1 MEALN
6 PSQLRWKCPLEDVAP
21 QEGGEPPFIGQDRA
35 QKALVFGLSME
46 YDGYNVYVAGPEGL
60 GKTTYVM
67 ELLQSLCK
75 KRSIPSDWCYV
86 YNFANPQNPI
96 ALSLPP
102 GKGKELQQEMDN
114 LIETLKRELPKAFES
129 KDFEEKLHEVTERGR
144 KEKEELMA
152 RLASLAEE
160 KGFSVKF
167 SPAGVVVVP
176 LIGGKVVAEEEIL
189 KNSYLRDLVE
199 SRRKEFEPLLKEYL
213 RKLRQVDKEIQAKV
227 AQLREEVARFVVE
240 HYMDDMLEKYQDLDR
255 VKEYLETVKGDL
267 VKGAELFLQF
277 PAAQDNPLLLLQLER
292 SLAKY
297 KVNVVVDN
305 GGLTCAPVVYE
316 THPTY
321 ANLFGRIGV
330 RAELGVY
337 VADFQQIVPGSI
349 HRANG
354 GYLVLK
360 VPELFANLGVWRALK
375 RALVHREISIQPL
388 MDELGLPHPVTTLRP
403 ESIPLDVKVLLIGE
417 RLHYHLLMALD
428 PEFEELFKVKAD
440 FDTQVDNT
448 SQVRRDYRRLLD
460 RLVERDGL
468 LPLAPSGAASLLE
481 YTCRLAQDRRKLS
494 LQMSKVVGILREANH
509 WARGRGK
516 DRIEA
521 EDVEK
526 ALEEKVYRANLL
538 EERLQELIQR
548 DIIVVETRGKEVGQ
562 CNGLSVVDLVDYSFG
577 RPHRI
582 TARAFAGEKG
592 IVNIEREADLSGKI
606 FNKAVLILSGYLGHQ
621 YGRGRPLSLSATLA
635 FEQSYSVVEG
645 DSASAAELMALL
657 SAIAQVPLAQ
667 NLAVTGS
674 VDQRGR
680 IQSVGGI
687 NEKIEGFLHCCKVK
701 GLTGDQGVIFPAAN
715 LEHLQLS
722 HHVVKAVEEGR
733 FHLYPVSQVDEVI
746 ALLTGMEPGERDEEG
761 RFPPNTFHALVGAKL
776 EEFRKAALKKKE
788 EGDEE
793 GGK

>member
-1 MEALN
+1 
-6 PSQLRWKCPLEDVAP
+6 
-21 QEGGEPPFIGQDRA
+21 
-35 QKALVFGLSME
+35 
-46 YDGYNVYVAGPEGL
+46 
-60 GKTTYVM
+60 
-67 ELLQSLCK
+67 
-75 KRSIPSDWCYV
+75 
-86 YNFANPQNPI
+86 
-96 ALSLPP
+96 
-102 GKGKELQQEMDN
+102 
-114 LIETLKRELPKAFES
+114 
-129 KDFEEKLHEVTERGR
+129 
-144 KEKEELMA
+144 
-152 RLASLAEE
+152 
-160 KGFSVKF
+160 
-167 SPAGVVVVP
+167 
-176 LIGGKVVAEEEIL
+176 
-189 KNSYLRDLVE
+189 
-199 SRRKEFEPLLKEYL
+199 
-213 RKLRQVDKEIQAKV
+213 
-227 AQLREEVARFVVE
+227 
-240 HYMDDMLEKYQDLDR
+240 
-255 VKEYLETVKGDL
+255 
-267 VKGAELFLQF
+267 
-277 PAAQDNPLLLLQLER
+277 
-292 SLAKY
+292 
-297 KVNVVVDN
+297 
-305 GGLTCAPVVYE
+305 
-316 THPTY
+316 
-321 ANLFGRIGV
+321 
-330 RAELGVY
+330 
-337 VADFQQIVPGSI
+337 
-349 HRANG
+349 
-354 GYLVLK
+354 
-360 VPELFANLGVWRALK
+360 
-375 RALVHREISIQPL
+375 
-388 MDELGLPHPVTTLRP
+388 
-403 ESIPLDVKVLLIGE
+403 
-417 RLHYHLLMALD
+417 
-428 PEFEELFKVKAD
+428 
-440 FDTQVDNT
+440 
-448 SQVRRDYRRLLD
+448 
-460 RLVERDGL
+460 
-468 LPLAPSGAASLLE
+468 
-481 YTCRLAQDRRKLS
+481 
-494 LQMSKVVGILREANH
+494 
-509 WARGRGK
+509 GK

-701 GLTGDQGVIFPAAN
+701 GLTGNQGVIFPAAN

-733 FHLYPVSQVDEVI
+733 FHLYPVSQVDEAI

-761 RFPPNTFHALVGAKL
+761 RFPPNTFHALVEAKL